1 MKKRLTMIL
10 AGLFLTFGMAMAQT
24 KVTGTVVD
32 EYNDPIMGA
41 TVKVVGTSAAA
52 LTDIDGNFSIQAPSE
67 NSRLQIS
74 YVGYVTQTVK
84 AGRNIRVILE
94 SDVEMLEDV
103 VVVGY
108 GSARKVGS
116 ITGQVTTVN
125 SEKLKNAP
133 SASALDALQ
142 GQVAGMSVLSTSG
155 VAGDNAVSIKIHGT
169 GSLGASSTPLYVLDG
184 IPVSS
189 NTIYMMNPNDI
200 QSVTVL
206 KDASATS
213 IYGARAAN
221 GVVYVTSKGGSFNSK
236 ATVTFRTQYGWS
248 TLADKSL
255 YKNMMSSQELYDFW
269 VDGDIWWGLG
279 GRTGQDAVDYAIQR
293 YGLDVNANTKW
304 YNYLQQFNNPQTQND
319 LTIEGGSERV
329 SYLISGSQFHQRG
342 NTIGNYYDRYTVRS
356 NINAKPKDWLRV
368 GMNTNLSY
376 DRTQRNANWGDSSG
390 ASNYVVGGLSYLI
403 NPMIP
408 AVDEYGNEFPFYYD
422 DPFLGQYSNQH
433 YYSAKVPR
441 ETQTYLWNVN
451 AFGEITLAKGLKWTT
466 RVGTDA
472 YISRYTGTVY
482 PSYMFASQG
491 QRARSN
497 GYNYSNTMTNTLE
510 YSFDLFED
518 HHFTFLAGHE
528 GVKNHYDTFSASS
541 SGQFNDAMVNLQDG
555 LQKNYSVSESA
566 SDSRFLSFFGRVN
579 YNLLDRY
586 FVDLS
591 IRNDRSSRF
600 GKNKRDAT
608 FWAAGFLWKVKNEPF
623 MKDVNWVNE
632 LDFKA
637 SYGTQGNAGIGNY
650 ASLGLVSR
658 RTNYNDEWAWYY
670 TQPYNYNL
678 AWEKQGLFSVGLSGK
693 LFKFLDFDVSYYIR
707 NTKNM
712 LMDAPY
718 PYSTGFPELTQNV
731 GELQNRG
738 IDFKVGFD
746 ILRGKDHYL
755 RFSLNGNY
763 NSEKVKA
770 LAEGRQRWEM
780 NSALTAYVVG
790 KPVMFYLPI
799 WAGVD
804 PETGEPQW
812 FAAGENKD
820 VTNKTVITKEY
831 DEEYLIQNSG
841 KRVNA
846 PFNGGFSLSGGYKG
860 FSFAADFVVVL
871 GKYMV
876 NNDAYFY
883 ANPVNFYY
891 MNQHKDVR
899 DFWTEEH
906 TNAKYP
912 DWREGYI
919 MQFDTHLLENAS
931 FLRLKNLQIG
941 YDIPRSVIGFQ
952 DVVKNIK
959 LTFTGRNLFTIT
971 DYSGIDPEVPQNLTY
986 GIAGNSKQYIF
997 GLEVTF

>member
-10 AGLFLTFGMAMAQT
+10 AGLFLMIGMASAQT
-24 KVTGTVVD
+24 RVTGVVVD
-32 EYNDPIMGA
+32 EFNEPVMGA
-41 TVKVVGTSAAA
+41 TVKVVGSNATT
-52 LTDIDGNFSIQAPSE
+52 LTDVDGNFSIQAPSDK
-67 NSRLQIS
+67 SSLTIS
-74 YVGYVTQTVK
+74 YIGYTTQTVK
-84 AGRNIRVILE
+84 AGKNLTITLE
-94 SDVEMLEDV
+94 TDNTELEQV

-108 GSARKVGS
+108 GSARKIGS

-142 GQVAGMSVLSTSG
+142 GQVAGMSVLSSSG

-200 QSVTVL
+200 QSITVL

-213 IYGARAAN
+213 IYGSRAAN
-221 GVVYVTSKGGSFNSK
+221 GVIYVTSKGGSFNSK

-248 TLADKSL
+248 TLADKGL
-255 YKNMMSSQELYDFW
+255 YKDMMSSKELYDFW
-269 VDGDIWWGLG
+269 VESNVWGE
-279 GRTGQDAVDYAIQR
+279 DVDNVMSD
-293 YGLDVNANTKW
+293 YGYSLDNNTKW
-304 YNYLQQFNNPQTQND
+304 YNYVQQFNNPQTQND
-319 LTIEGGSERV
+319 LTIEGGSDRV

-342 NTIGNYYDRYTVRS
+342 NTIGNYYNRYTVRS

-368 GMNTNLSY
+368 GLNANLSY
-376 DRTQRNANWGDSSG
+376 DRTQRNGNWGDSSG
-390 ASNYVVGGLSYLI
+390 ESNYVSGGLSYLL
-403 NPMIP
+403 NPMLP
-408 AVDEYGNEFPFYYD
+408 AVDEYGNEFPYYYD
-422 DPFLGQYSNQH
+422 DPMMGQLPNHH
-433 YYSAKVPR
+433 YYKSKVPT

-482 PSYMFASQG
+482 PSYIFASQG
-491 QRARSN
+491 QRSRSN

-510 YSFDLFED
+510 YNFDLFEN
-518 HHFTFLAGHE
+518 HHFTLLAGHE
-528 GVKNHYDTFSASS
+528 GVKNHYDSFSASS
-541 SGQFNDAMVNLQDG
+541 SGQFNDSFINLQDG

-566 SDSRFLSFFGRVN
+566 SDSRFLSFFGRLN

-586 FVDLS
+586 FIDLS
-591 IRNDRSSRF
+591 IRNDKSSRF

-608 FWAAGFLWKVKNEPF
+608 FWAAGLLWKIKSEKFLENT
-623 MKDVNWVNE
+623 KWLND

-650 ASLGLVSR
+650 ASLGLISR
-658 RTNYNDEWAWYY
+658 RTNYNDEWAWTYS
-670 TQPYNYNL
+670 QPYNYDL
-678 AWEKQGLFSVGLSGK
+678 RWEKQELFTVGLSGK
-693 LFKFLDFDVSYYIR
+693 IFNFLDFDVSYYIR
-707 NTKNM
+707 NTKDM
-712 LMDAPY
+712 LMSAPY
-718 PYSTGFPELTQNV
+718 PYSTGFPELTRNV

-738 IDFKVGFD
+738 IDFRVGFD
-746 ILRGKDHYL
+746 VLRGKDYFVRL
-755 RFSLNGNY
+755 AVNGNY
-763 NSEKVKA
+763 NKEEVKS

-799 WAGVD
+799 WAGVN
-804 PETGEPQW
+804 PENGAPQW
-812 FAAGENKD
+812 YVVGDNKD
-820 VTNKTVITKEY
+820 VTTKNAKTEVY
-831 DEEYLIQNSG
+831 DEELLIQNSG
-841 KRVNA
+841 KRVHA

-860 FSFAADFVVVL
+860 FSIVADFSVVL

-876 NNDAYFY
+876 NNDKFFY
-883 ANPVNFYY
+883 ANPSEFYY

-899 DFWTEEH
+899 DFWTEDRP
-906 TNAKYP
+906 NAKYP
-912 DWREGYI
+912 DWRQGYS

-941 YDIPRSVIGFQ
+941 YDIPRSIIGFQ
-952 DVVKNIK
+952 NVVKNLK
-959 LTFTGRNLFTIT
+959 LTFTGRNLFTVT
-971 DYSGIDPEVPQNLTY
+971 GYNGIDPEVDSNLAY

>member
-1 MKKRLTMIL
+1 MKRRLTMIL
-10 AGLFLTFGMAMAQT
+10 AGLFLTAGMAMAQT

-32 EYNDPIMGA
+32 EYNDPVMGA
-41 TVKVVGTSAAA
+41 TVKVVGTSEAT

-67 NSRLQIS
+67 NSRLTVS
-74 YVGYVTQTVK
+74 YVGYLTQTVK
-84 AGRNIRVILE
+84 AGRNIRVILPN
-94 SDVEMLEDV
+94 DTEMLEDV

-108 GSARKVGS
+108 GSARKIGS

-142 GQVAGMSVLSTSG
+142 GQVAGMQVLSSSG

-169 GSLGASSTPLYVLDG
+169 GSLGASTTPLYVLDG

-213 IYGARAAN
+213 IYGSRAAN
-221 GVVYVTSKGGSFNSK
+221 GVIYVTSKGGSFNSK

-255 YKNMMSSQELYDFW
+255 YKNMMSSRELYDFW
-269 VDGDIWWGLG
+269 KESLVWDTDDVDG
-279 GRTGQDAVDYAIQR
+279 VCNR
-293 YGLDVNANTKW
+293 YGYDPDANTRW
-304 YNYLQQFNNPQTQND
+304 YNYFQQFNNPQTQND

-390 ASNYVVGGLSYLI
+390 TSNYVSGGLSFLL
-403 NPMIP
+403 NPMVP
-408 AVDEYGNEFPFYYD
+408 AVDEYGNEYPYYYD
-422 DPFLGQYSNQH
+422 DQYFGQLYNQH
-433 YYSAKVPR
+433 YYKSKVPT

-451 AFGEITLAKGLKWTT
+451 AFAEITLAKGLKWTT

-472 YISRYTGTVY
+472 YISRYTGTLY
-482 PSYMFASQG
+482 PSYMFASEG
-491 QRARSN
+491 QRSRSN

-510 YSFDLFED
+510 YSFDLFEN
-518 HHFTFLAGHE
+518 HHFTLLAGHE
-528 GVKNHYDTFSASS
+528 GVKNHYDAFSASS
-541 SGQFNDAMVNLQDG
+541 SGQFNDSMVNLQDG
-555 LQKNYSVSESA
+555 LQKTYSMSESA
-566 SDSRFLSFFGRVN
+566 SDSRFLSFFGRIN

-586 FVDLS
+586 FLDLS
-591 IRNDRSSRF
+591 IRNDKSSRF

-608 FWAAGFLWKVKNEPF
+608 FWAAGLLWKIKNESF

-650 ASLGLVSR
+650 ASLGLIAR
-658 RTNYNDEWAWYY
+658 RTNYNDEWAWTYQ
-670 TQPYNYNL
+670 QPYNFDL
-678 AWEKQGLFSVGLSGK
+678 RWEKQELLSVGLSGK
-693 LFKFLDFDVSYYIR
+693 LFKFFDFDIAYYIR
-707 NTKNM
+707 NTKDM
-712 LMDAPY
+712 LMAAPY
-718 PYSTGFPELTQNV
+718 PYSTGFPELTRNV
-731 GELQNRG
+731 GKLQNKG
-738 IDFKVGFD
+738 IDFKLGFD
-746 ILRGKDHYL
+746 VLRGKDYFV
-755 RFSLNGNY
+755 RFSVNGNY
-763 NSEKVKA
+763 NDEKVKA

-780 NSALTAYVVG
+780 NSSLTAYVVG
-790 KPVMFYLPI
+790 KPIMFYLPI

-804 PETGEPQW
+804 PATGAPTW
-812 FAAGENKD
+812 YRAGENKD
-820 VTNKTVITKEY
+820 VTTKNEITFDY

-860 FSFAADFVVVL
+860 FSIAADFAVVL

-876 NNDAYFY
+876 NNDGYFY
-883 ANPVNFYY
+883 ANPYAFYY

-912 DWREGYI
+912 DWRQGYE

-931 FLRLKNLQIG
+931 FMRLKNLQIG
-941 YDIPRSVIGFQ
+941 YEIPRSVIGFQ
-952 DVVKNIK
+952 DVVKNVK

-971 DYSGIDPEVPQNLTY
+971 DYSGIDPEVDFNLTY